1 MLVVYLLLLLPLPL
15 RVHHAANCGGSYSSN
30 GYTASGCPSVG
41 SGSFSSYNC
50 PFGFSGTPSGTVTC
64 SDGSY
69 SGTLSG
75 CSGEWWGCKGVGVQN
90 VWAKG
95 SRTYE
100 DPKSRIHNIWAKG
113 VSGAGVR
120 GGDVL

>member
-1 MLVVYLLLLLPLPL
+1 M
-15 RVHHAANCGGSYSSN
+15 GS
-30 GYTASGCPSVG
+30 ASC
-41 SGSFSSYNC
+41 SSYNC